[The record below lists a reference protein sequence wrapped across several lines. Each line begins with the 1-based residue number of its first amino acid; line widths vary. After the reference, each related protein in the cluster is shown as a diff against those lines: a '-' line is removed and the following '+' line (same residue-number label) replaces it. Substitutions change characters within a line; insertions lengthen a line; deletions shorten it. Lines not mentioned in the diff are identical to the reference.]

1 MDIRQM
7 RYFMTIAKEKQ
18 ITRAAKKLNM
28 AQPPLSQQLKQMED
42 ELGTQLFERNGR
54 TIELTYA
61 GKIFYARAKG
71 IIGQMED
78 AIREIK
84 EAREGLRGE
93 LSLGAMRISSTTYFS
108 QKIYDFRKKYP
119 LVTYKVIGGDPF
131 QIAQNL
137 ENRVVEIAIVR
148 PPVKVDMAV
157 HTLEFE
163 AEPYVLVI
171 PKMWKEFDQRT
182 SIAMKELDEMPLMLI
197 HQNNGEGAY
206 EAIMNN
212 CISAGINPNIICEC
226 PDSFVLLSFV
236 VTGIGATILPK
247 SALLFFPTEDI
258 RVLEIT
264 DSSLKAE
271 SVMIWSKNR
280 MLSKVASK
288 FIEEFRNGN

>member
-7 RYFMTIAKEKQ
+7 RYFLTIAKEKQ

-54 TIELTYA
+54 TIELTCA
-61 GKIFYARAKG
+61 GKIFYERAKG
-71 IIGQMED
+71 IIGQVED
-78 AIREIK
+78 TIREIK

-108 QKIYDFRKKYP
+108 QKIYEFRQKYP

-131 QIAQNL
+131 QIVQNL

-148 PPVKVDMAV
+148 PPVKIESAV
-157 HTLEFE
+157 HTMAFE
-163 AEPYVLVI
+163 KEPYVLVI
-171 PKMWKEFDQRT
+171 PRKWTEFERRT
-182 SIAMKELDEMPLMLI
+182 SISIKELDQMPLMLI
-197 HQNNGEGAY
+197 HRNNGEGAY
-206 EAIMNN
+206 EAIIHN
-212 CISAGINPNIICEC
+212 CLSAGIHPNVICEC

-247 SALLFFPTEDI
+247 SALLFFPTENI
-258 RVLEIT
+258 QVLEIT
-264 DSSLKAE
+264 DSTLKAE
-271 SVMIWSKNR
+271 SIMIWSKNR
-280 MLSKVASK
+280 RLSKVASE
-288 FIEEFRNGN
+288 FIEEFRTNQ